1 MLPVIN
7 SWTDCSS
14 NYWLLQ
20 ERQPEI
26 GGALSCQ
33 RMLAFLFFYIFTR
46 LFVILLCSVCDFGI
60 LHMVSL

>member
-1 MLPVIN
+1 LE
-7 SWTDCSS
+7 

-33 RMLAFLFFYIFTR
+33 RMLAFLLVADIVR
-46 LFVILLCSVCDFGI
+46 KQLLT
-60 LHMVSL
+60 

>member
-1 MLPVIN
+1 LE
-7 SWTDCSS
+7 

-33 RMLAFLFFYIFTR
+33 WMLAFLSDTSGFQENKSKKWQKHR
-46 LFVILLCSVCDFGI
+46 KQKKLQRV
-60 LHMVSL
+60 